1 MTAETNVTTQIPKI
15 GDRAPD
21 FQANSSKGPI
31 SLKDYKG
38 KWVVLFSHPADFTPV
53 CTTEF
58 IEFARRYE
66 EFEQRNAQ
74 LVGLS
79 IDSVYSHIAWL
90 LQMEKIYGVEVKF
103 PVIADLN
110 MNVANLYGLIHEKA
124 SATSTVRAVFF
135 IDPEG
140 VVRALIYYPA
150 STGRNISEILRVLDS
165 LTYADSFMIAT
176 PADWK
181 AGDDV
186 IVPQPATLQAAKDRL
201 KDKNLQVKDWFL
213 AIKKSPKQ

>member
-1 MTAETNVTTQIPKI
+1 MTAETSVSTQIPKI

-31 SLKDYKG
+31 SLKDFKG
-38 KWVVLFSHPADFTPV
+38 KWIVLFSHPADFTPV

-58 IEFARRYE
+58 IEFAKRYE
-66 EFEQRNAQ
+66 EFEQRNTQ

-90 LQMEKIYGVEVKF
+90 LQMEKMYGVEVKF

-110 MNVANLYGLIHEKA
+110 MNVAQLYGLIHERA

-150 STGRNISEILRVLDS
+150 STGRNIDEILRVLDS
-165 LTYADSFMIAT
+165 LTYVDSFMIAT
-176 PADWK
+176 PANWN

-186 IVPQPATLQAAKDRL
+186 IVPQPATVQAAKERM

-213 AIKKSPKQ
+213 AIKKSPK

>member
-1 MTAETNVTTQIPKI
+1 MTAETNVTIRIPKI

-58 IEFARRYE
+58 IEFARRYD

-110 MNVANLYGLIHEKA
+110 MNVAHLYGLLHERA

>member
-1 MTAETNVTTQIPKI
+1 MNVEQAVSSIPKI

-58 IEFARRYE
+58 IEFARRYQ
-66 EFEQRNAQ
+66 EFEKRNAQ
-74 LVGLS
+74 LIGLS
-79 IDSVYSHIAWL
+79 VDSVYSHIAWL
-90 LQMEKIYGVEVKF
+90 LQIEKISGIEVKF
-103 PVIADLN
+103 PVIADLS
-110 MNVANLYGLIHEKA
+110 MDVARLYGLIHERA
-124 SATSTVRAVFF
+124 STTSTVRAVFF

-150 STGRNISEILRVLDS
+150 STGRNIEEIIRVLDS
-165 LTYADSFMIAT
+165 LIYADSFMIAT
-176 PADWK
+176 PANWK
-181 AGDDV
+181 AGEDV
-186 IVPQPATLQAAKDRL
+186 IVPQPSTLQAAKDRVN
-201 KDKNLQVKDWFL
+201 DKNLNVKDWFL
-213 AIKKSPKQ
+213 AIKKSPK

>member
-110 MNVANLYGLIHEKA
+110 MNVANLYGLIHERA

-213 AIKKSPKQ
+213 AIKKSPKK

>member
-58 IEFARRYE
+58 IEFAKRYE

-110 MNVANLYGLIHEKA
+110 MNVANLYGLIHERA

>member
-1 MTAETNVTTQIPKI
+1 MTAETNMTTQIPKI

-38 KWVVLFSHPADFTPV
+38 KWVILFSHPADFTPV

-110 MNVANLYGLIHEKA
+110 MNVANLYGLIHERV

-213 AIKKSPKQ
+213 AIKKSPKK

>member
-1 MTAETNVTTQIPKI
+1 MTAETIVTAQIPKI

-31 SLKDYKG
+31 SLKDFKG

-110 MNVANLYGLIHEKA
+110 MNVAHLYGLIHERA

-150 STGRNISEILRVLDS
+150 STGRNIGEILRVLDS

-186 IVPQPATLQAAKDRL
+186 IVPQPATLQAAKERM

-213 AIKKSPKQ
+213 AIKKSPK

>member
-1 MTAETNVTTQIPKI
+1 MTEVEKTVSTIPKI

-21 FQANSSKGPI
+21 FQASSSKGPI

-38 KWVVLFSHPADFTPV
+38 KWIVLFSHPADFTPV

-58 IEFARRYE
+58 VEFAKKYE
-66 EFEQRNAQ
+66 EFEKRNTQ
-74 LVGLS
+74 LIGLS

-90 LQMEKIYGVEVKF
+90 LQMEKIYGIEVKF

-110 MNVANLYGLIHEKA
+110 MNVASLYGLIHERA

-140 VVRALIYYPA
+140 VVRSLIYYPA
-150 STGRNISEILRVLDS
+150 STGRNIDEILRVLDS
-165 LTYADSFMIAT
+165 LIYVDSFMIAT
-176 PADWK
+176 PANWK
-181 AGDDV
+181 VGEDV
-186 IVPQPATLQAAKDRL
+186 IVPQPVTLEAAKERV
-201 KDKNLQVKDWFL
+201 KDKNLNVKDWFL
-213 AIKKSPKQ
+213 AIKKSPK

>member
-1 MTAETNVTTQIPKI
+1 MTEAVIETPTIPKI
-15 GDRAPD
+15 GDRAPY

-31 SLKDYKG
+31 SLKDFKG
-38 KWVVLFSHPADFTPV
+38 KWVILFSHPADFTPV

-58 IEFARRYE
+58 IEFARKYD
-66 EFEQRNAQ
+66 EFEKRNAQ
-74 LVGLS
+74 LIGLS

-110 MNVANLYGLIHEKA
+110 MNVSHLYGLIHEHA

-150 STGRNISEILRVLDS
+150 STGRNIDEILRVLDS
-165 LTYADSFMIAT
+165 LTYADSLIIAT
-176 PADWK
+176 PANWK

-201 KDKNLQVKDWFL
+201 KDKNLNVKDWFL
-213 AIKKSPKQ
+213 AIKKSPK

>member
-1 MTAETNVTTQIPKI
+1 MNAEQTVSSIPKI

-58 IEFARRYE
+58 IEFATRYE
-66 EFEQRNAQ
+66 EFEKKNAQ
-74 LVGLS
+74 LIGLS

-90 LQMEKIYGVEVKF
+90 LQIEKISGIEVKF
-103 PVIADLN
+103 PVIADLS
-110 MNVANLYGLIHEKA
+110 MEVSRLYGLIHERA
-124 SATSTVRAVFF
+124 STTSTVRAVFF

-150 STGRNISEILRVLDS
+150 STGRNIDEIMRVLDS
-165 LTYADSFMIAT
+165 LIYVDSFMIAT
-176 PADWK
+176 PANWK
-181 AGDDV
+181 AGEDV
-186 IVPQPATLQAAKDRL
+186 IVPQPSTLQAAKDRI
-201 KDKNLQVKDWFL
+201 KDPNLNVKDWFL
-213 AIKKSPKQ
+213 AIKKSPK

>member
-1 MTAETNVTTQIPKI
+1 MAETTDGTPTIPKI

-21 FQANSSKGPI
+21 FQANSTKGSI
-31 SLKDYKG
+31 SIKDFKG
-38 KWVVLFSHPADFTPV
+38 KWVILFSHPADFTPV

-58 IEFARRYE
+58 IEFARRHE

-74 LVGLS
+74 LIGLS

-110 MNVANLYGLIHEKA
+110 MNVAHLYGLIHERA

-150 STGRNISEILRVLDS
+150 STGRNIDEILRVLDS

-176 PADWK
+176 PANWK
-181 AGDDV
+181 AGEDV
-186 IVPQPATLQAAKDRL
+186 IVPQPATLQAAKERL
-201 KDKNLQVKDWFL
+201 KDKNLDVKDWFL
-213 AIKKSPKQ
+213 AIKKSPK